1 MWSKNSL
8 LFVFVKPKCTVS
20 IIHMHYKCHFF
31 SLITN
36 VVVTSSFWLC
46 SKFCADK
53 IATSYVFWRCYM
65 DLPTLQICHQSNHYI
80 PDLPALDLCK
90 SAQACCWMPIGCPKK
105 CLNTQIFFQH
115 CESLLFSAVCFLK
128 ICQIRPLM
136 KLTKY
141 VCDFFSFCFSYQMTT
156 NSRHIKTGNLPTCSQ
171 ES

>member
-20 IIHMHYKCHFF
+20 IIHMHYKCHFLAW
-31 SLITN
+31 SLMLLSLP
-36 VVVTSSFWLC
+36 VFWLC

-53 IATSYVFWRCYM
+53 IATSYVFEGATWTYPLFRSVARATTTFQTCQLWTSAKVPRPAVKFPS
-65 DLPTLQICHQSNHYI
+65 DAQRNAWTLRF
-80 PDLPALDLCK
+80 
-90 SAQACCWMPIGCPKK
+90 
-105 CLNTQIFFQH
+105 FFQH
-115 CESLLFSAVCFLK
+115 CESLPFSAMCFLK
-128 ICQIRPLM
+128 IYQIRPLM